1 MPPEGVATMSDEEW
15 KERLRVQALL
25 SAYTNKTTEGVRH
38 GRVAIKPARASNRM
52 ADYE

>member
-15 KERLRVQALL
+15 KARLDEQARL
-25 SAYTNKTTEGVRH
+25 SATTNKSTEGVRH
-38 GRVAIKPARASNRM
+38 GRVAIPKPRANNRM